1 MPEPEPVELTIK
13 KLDLAWNISTKT
25 STSGYTADNAFDA
38 YLERVQKAYRHIH
51 ETLYGED
58 EQHSG

>member
-13 KLDLAWNISTKT
+13 KLDLAWDISTKV
-25 STSGYTADNAFDA
+25 SNSGRAGDDLMNS
-38 YLERVQKAYRHIH
+38 YLERVRKAYRHIH